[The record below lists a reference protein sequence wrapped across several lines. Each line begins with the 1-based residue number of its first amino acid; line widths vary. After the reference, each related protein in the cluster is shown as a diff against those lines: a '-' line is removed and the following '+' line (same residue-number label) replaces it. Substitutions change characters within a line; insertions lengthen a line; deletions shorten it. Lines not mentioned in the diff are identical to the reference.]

1 MSSKIIKL
9 LHFSGEAKGLFS
21 VIKFT
26 ADGIVGGA
34 QISILQVSLA
44 CQTRV
49 SPHVRLFHLN
59 IIVFFCFSKSC
70 SPLVK
75 TRKQSQRNDSDN
87 LLSYM

>member
-9 LHFSGEAKGLFS
+9 LHFSEEDKGLFS
-21 VIKFT
+21 VIKCT

-44 CQTRV
+44 CQLRV

-59 IIVFFCFSKSC
+59 IISFFAF
-70 SPLVK
+70 L
-75 TRKQSQRNDSDN
+75 RFARH
-87 LLSYM
+87 